1 MVSSH
6 RGRNTDAPASQENP
20 AGATPENQP
29 GSQSNQPPG
38 TGAGAHADNQGG
50 SGEASGDRRRRRRRR
65 RRRSPAGADGQSG
78 DQAGSIRGQAVARDR
93 QGQGAGQRGRRG
105 GRGGRGRG
113 ENQGK
118 RAGGQGGN
126 SALEA
131 KERDAFRELL
141 AIDPLQKI
149 NLEGALNDPS
159 LRAIELLTPIGF
171 GQRALIVAPPRSG
184 KTMLLQKLVQAVETN
199 HPEATVLVVLVD
211 ERPEEV
217 TEFRRMVEHGQ
228 VYASSLDQGA
238 QSHVRMCDEV
248 LREARRLV
256 LDGKDAV
263 IFLDSLTR
271 CARAYNTAGPSSG
284 RTLSGG
290 LDSRTMEKPREL
302 FGAARNVE
310 NGGSLTMIATVLVDT
325 GSKMDQV
332 IFEEFKGTG
341 NMELVL
347 DRDLADLSIYPAI
360 DPKAS
365 GTRKEEKL
373 RSPQDMA
380 RIITLRR
387 VMANLG
393 TRTAM
398 ERLIAKI
405 AETESNAAL
414 LEVIPLPA
422 HLQSSS

>member
-1 MVSSH
+1 MVRRHSEH
-6 RGRNTDAPASQENP
+6 NPDGPANRGNP
-20 AGATPENQP
+20 GGAAGENQP
-29 GSQSNQPPG
+29 SQPSE
-38 TGAGAHADNQGG
+38 TGAGNDAGHDGGQGG
-50 SGEASGDRRRRRRRR
+50 ASGDRGRRRRRRRR
-65 RRRSPAGADGQSG
+65 RRPGGNADNSGNQGGSSP
-78 DQAGSIRGQAVARDR
+78 GQADTGGR
-93 QGQGAGQRGRRG
+93 QGQDAGQRGGRGRRG
-105 GRGGRGRG
+105 GRGNRGRG
-113 ENQGK
+113 ENQGRRPSGK
-118 RAGGQGGN
+118 GGN
-126 SALEA
+126 SAQEA
-131 KERDAFRELL
+131 KEREAFRELL
-141 AIDPLQKI
+141 AIDPILPI
-149 NLEGALNDPS
+149 NLEGDIKDPS

-199 HPEATVLVVLVD
+199 HPEATVLTVLVD

-217 TEFRRMVEHGQ
+217 TEFRRIVKHGE
-228 VYASSLDQGA
+228 VFASSLDQGA

-248 LREARRLV
+248 LRVARRLV
-256 LDGKDAV
+256 LEGKDAV

-271 CARAYNTAGPSSG
+271 CARAYNTAGPNSG

-310 NGGSLTMIATVLVDT
+310 NGGSLTMIATVLIDT

-347 DRDLADLSIYPAI
+347 DRDLADLNIYPAI

-373 RSPQDMA
+373 RSPQDLA
-380 RIITLRR
+380 RITTLRR

-422 HLQSSS
+422 HMQSDS